1 MKVKVLLLTFLLA
14 LEVVRAMP
22 QHNRIVR
29 ESKTYHCNRCTKNK
43 NDCRNQNPIDNSSG
57 NGNRRRKKR
66 MDGDTP
72 DTMCFECQEIPIDT
86 TSSSMPSCP
95 IVTPTKC
102 SSSATDAS
110 TNSVRTTAQQG
121 IQKAM
126 DSPIPTVTS
135 GTSTKPMCSGLAT
148 KESITQAALGATVG
162 LLSVLLILAIIGWVC
177 TCVILKKK
185 DTMNI
190 DKTNNRYVKCHTYMT
205 GVLHVYLLGQYT
217 IMIFAIF
224 DYSM

>member
-1 MKVKVLLLTFLLA
+1 MKVQVLLPTFLRA

-22 QHNRIVR
+22 QHNLIVR
-29 ESKTYHCNRCTKNK
+29 ESNTFYHFNRCTKNK
-43 NDCRNQNPIDNSSG
+43 DDCHIDNSSG
-57 NGNRRRKKR
+57 NGSRRRKKR
-66 MDGDTP
+66 MNDDTP
-72 DTMCFECQEIPIDT
+72 DMCFECRDISINT
-86 TSSSMPSCP
+86 TSSSTSSCP

-135 GTSTKPMCSGLAT
+135 GTSNKQMCSGLAT

-177 TCVILKKK
+177 TCVILRKKG
-185 DTMNI
+185 TMNM

-205 GVLHVYLLGQYT
+205 GVLHVYLLDQYT